1 MNIFKKTF
9 NYFRPSFEGEDGK
22 FSYKR
27 ASTFI
32 FIIMM
37 IRLAL
42 FKIQN
47 EWEFYTFIA
56 FAILYALQTSIITVS
71 QLLIFFG
78 KIKGKDVNNGTGDKI
93 QNV

>member
-1 MNIFKKTF
+1 MKKVF
-9 NYFRPSFEGEDGK
+9 NYLRPSFEGEDGK

-47 EWEFYTFIA
+47 EWEFYTFIT

-78 KIKGKDVNNGTGDKI
+78 KIKGKDVDNGTGDKI
-93 QNV
+93 PNV